1 MKKHTIQSL
10 KKVCLSFAAILALSS
25 CNQNLVEQNQKD
37 DSTERKS
44 EISKNIE
51 RMKNAGLFDSIMEEV
66 RAASNEESENVLR
79 FINDTDSVLEE
90 IAMDENGNEQL
101 EVINALFCSGSVN
114 DFVESFSKLNA
125 EKSDEFLS
133 FVNENLALE
142 SSSEQS
148 SARCALTKEIK
159 LSYAVSDYAR
169 GIFASDL
176 EWSTIGWYTGY
187 CATSIAGFYMMSYG
201 PFWTKIAGGIA
212 AAAGTASMIYQIKL
226 WSDCSDLINFTKSLI
241 NKDLETATAILN
253 TEPGRKILLITTE
266 TVATVTINCFTPAGK
281 VIANK
286 VITSYNTLINKILSV
301 LPTGINYVINGIA
314 IKPLKLF

>member
-1 MKKHTIQSL
+1 MKKNVIHSF
-10 KKVCLSFAAILALSS
+10 KNVWLSFAAILALSS

-37 DSTERKS
+37 DITERKS
-44 EISKNIE
+44 EISKNIG
-51 RMKNAGLFDSIMEEV
+51 RMKNAGLFDSIMEEA

-79 FINDTDSVLEE
+79 FINDTDSVLDE
-90 IAMDENGNEQL
+90 IAMDENGNEEL

-114 DFVESFSKLNA
+114 DFAESFSKLNE

-133 FVNENLALE
+133 FVNENLVLE

-187 CATSIAGFYMMSYG
+187 CAASIAGFYLASYG
-201 PFWTKIAGGIA
+201 GFWVKVAGSLAATAGGVSM
-212 AAAGTASMIYQIKL
+212 GVQLGKWASSSELVSFMVKMSKL
-226 WSDCSDLINFTKSLI
+226 DPSLIPDMFTKDDGVKLTTISA
-241 NKDLETATAILN
+241 ETLATAAVCVN
-253 TEPGRKILLITTE
+253 SPFGQVLIGFFKSNFNSFIDVIFKNLPE
-266 TVATVTINCFTPAGK
+266 GVQTIISN
-281 VIANK
+281 I
-286 VITSYNTLINKILSV
+286 
-301 LPTGINYVINGIA
+301 
-314 IKPLKLF
+314 PLKKI